1 MFKGRNTKILG
12 LRFFGGIATIECL
25 WLAIRQPGLHY
36 GFDHAAKGFDHAAKG
51 IDHATK
57 GFDHAT
63 TGFDHAAKGNTI
75 GEHAQSVNDDSTF

>member
-12 LRFFGGIATIECL
+12 LRFFGRIATIECL
-25 WLAIRQPGLHY
+25 WLAIRQPDFHY
-36 GFDHAAKGFDHAAKG
+36 GF
-51 IDHATK
+51 DHATK

-63 TGFDHAAKGNTI
+63 TGFDHGAKGNTI